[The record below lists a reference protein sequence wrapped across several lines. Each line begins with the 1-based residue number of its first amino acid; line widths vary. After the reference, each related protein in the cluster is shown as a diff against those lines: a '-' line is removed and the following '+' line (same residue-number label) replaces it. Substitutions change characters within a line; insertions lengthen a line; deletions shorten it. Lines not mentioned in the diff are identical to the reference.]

1 MTVQPAEGC
10 RITFQT
16 YKNALISL
24 TLDVLNQQRASEQL
38 FLLSPLNSDTSHF
51 L

>member
-10 RITFQT
+10 RIAFQS
-16 YKNALISL
+16 YKSALISL
-24 TLDVLNQQRASEQL
+24 TLDVLNHQRASEQL
-38 FLLSPLNSDTSHF
+38 FLLSPLDSDTSPF